1 MPSSEGEVITITF
14 AIQGTAPG
22 REIEGEET
30 VQVPIQEEVE
40 GSQGHTEPG
49 RALGLVHGTGDRTG
63 QEVHEGAEKVAKLT
77 S

>member
-1 MPSSEGEVITITF
+1 MPSSEGEVITITL

-22 REIEGEET
+22 RETEGEEI
-30 VQVPIQEEVE
+30 VQVPIQEEGG

-49 RALGLVHGTGDRTG
+49 RVRGLVHGAGDRTG
-63 QEVHEGAEKVAKLT
+63 QGTHERAEKVAKLT